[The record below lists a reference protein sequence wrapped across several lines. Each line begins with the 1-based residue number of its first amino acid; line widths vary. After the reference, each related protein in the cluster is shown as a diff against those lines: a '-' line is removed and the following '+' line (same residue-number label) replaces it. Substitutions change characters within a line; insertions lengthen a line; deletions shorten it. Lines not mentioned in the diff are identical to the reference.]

1 MGACER
7 RRLFVRDCPEHPLT
21 PPKLRLLL
29 YVAECSVLTPP
40 QLAGLSGMSLKA
52 VRNHLRDLYD
62 LGMVERSGVPRA
74 ALAHLETPNTPDLLW
89 GRAPT
94 IYTLSKEGAKA
105 LVQAGLVSKADVGEI
120 PEYGPK
126 NSLFLAHE
134 LQVRDVR
141 VWLEQVKRAY
151 GHPGVE
157 RWVDGTR
164 AVIELGRE
172 QYPRQARPDAWF
184 TYRFQEATLMG
195 MVEVD
200 RGTERSP
207 SRWHEKFAQYAPLLC
222 GDMVQELTGQ
232 KQGRVLVICPNE
244 VRREAVASLLE
255 GLLPAS
261 HVPPDRFW
269 LASRATLEGTDLRH
283 AIWRVA
289 GRATLM
295 PLVPERLI

>member
-7 RRLFVRDCPEHPLT
+7 RKLFARGVPDHPLT

-40 QLAGLSGMSLKA
+40 QLTGMSGMTLKA

-62 LGMVERSGVPRA
+62 LGMVERAGVPRA
-74 ALAHLETPNTPDLLW
+74 ALTHQDTPNTPDLLW

-94 IYTLSKEGAKA
+94 IYTLSKEGTKA

-141 VWLEQVKRAY
+141 VWLEQVRRAY

-157 RWVDGTR
+157 RWLDGAR

-184 TYRFQEATLMG
+184 TYRFPEATLMG

-222 GDMVQELTGQ
+222 GDVVQALTGQ

-244 VRREAVASLLE
+244 ARRKAVADILE

-261 HVPPDRFW
+261 QVPPDRFW
-269 LASRATLEGTDLRH
+269 LTTRAALEGTDLRQTT
-283 AIWRVA
+283 WRVA
-289 GRATLM
+289 GRRELM
-295 PLVPERLI
+295 PLVVGRLL